1 MPEAHL
7 FMAEGRTAEQ
17 KRRVMAAVTSAICE
31 HLDCPPE
38 VVTVQIFE
46 SPWTDKMK
54 GGKTFEERYAAKIPS
69 GYQAKTPDVTKETP
83 S

>member
-17 KRRVMAAVTSAICE
+17 KKAVMAAITQAMCE
-31 HLDCPPE
+31 HLDCKPE

-54 GGKTFEERYAAKIPS
+54 GGRTFADRYADEVPS
-69 GYQAKTPDVTKETP
+69 GYRAVTGN